1 VYQYFYYKKIISLCG
16 CFFCFLL
23 VIVVSAFL
31 FKKNSEFVG
40 VVSLLESCM
49 YLKSFPLQE
58 NDQAAVP
65 SSFRVGK
72 Y

>member
-1 VYQYFYYKKIISLCG
+1 MWV
-16 CFFCFLL
+16 FFCFLL

-31 FKKNSEFVG
+31 FKRNSEFVG

-65 SSFRVGK
+65 SSFRIGK